1 MAPSAP
7 TQRPGWRSTI
17 RTTARRP
24 VSLTPPDSACTD
36 EGALVAKAGRFDD
49 RLGREVEA
57 GVAPELGVGGVEE
70 RCTEAEGDRS
80 RHHGEVEVE
89 EVRDTRHRPAGQ
101 RARPLNDRRRR
112 LGGRAPGDGRDR
124 RPGGFCLEAP
134 EATARAG
141 SPVRNDD
148 DVADVPGVAE
158 PAVEETAVE
167 DDAPA
172 DTGRDDHRYVVV
184 AADGSAAPPLGQ
196 GEGLGVVL
204 HERGEARVLSKAPT
218 EGEGL
223 PAGDVEGRDLVAT
236 GGHRATAADAT
247 GHEAIRSYLGA
258 RRGGQAG
265 QDGEELLG
273 ARPRGGRRLAA
284 TREGAV
290 GPDHCGAHLGAA
302 DVDGQHRLVHG
313 ADRISDR
320 GARNGCGTSPWSRA
334 PSSRSPRSS
343 PTARPRGGSG

>member
-1 MAPSAP
+1 
-7 TQRPGWRSTI
+7 
-17 RTTARRP
+17 
-24 VSLTPPDSACTD
+24 
-36 EGALVAKAGRFDD
+36 
-49 RLGREVEA
+49 
-57 GVAPELGVGGVEE
+57 
-70 RCTEAEGDRS
+70 
-80 RHHGEVEVE
+80 
-89 EVRDTRHRPAGQ
+89 
-101 RARPLNDRRRR
+101 
-112 LGGRAPGDGRDR
+112 
-124 RPGGFCLEAP
+124 
-134 EATARAG
+134 
-141 SPVRNDD
+141 
-148 DVADVPGVAE
+148 VADVPGVAE

-247 GHEAIRSYLGA
+247 GHEAIRSYLGD

-273 ARPRGGRRLAA
+273 ARPRGVGDWRRLVRVPSGQTTAA
-284 TREGAV
+284 PIWCRRCRRPAPPGPRRGPDQRSRSQKRVRNQSLVPCTVFSIPPVEPDGSSSWRERGEV
-290 GPDHCGAHLGAA
+290 GPPGLAHPTQVPLEDDSGTEHHGDAEQANEDGLRVKGHEDCQAGDEA
-302 DVDGQHRLVHG
+302 DGCALEVPARMPVDGL
-313 ADRISDR
+313 
-320 GARNGCGTSPWSRA
+320 
-334 PSSRSPRSS
+334 
-343 PTARPRGGSG
+343 